1 MQHRPSVIRAR
12 WSALGL
18 LWLSVAGAG
27 CSHSE
32 PFSNP
37 QGGEEPFDP
46 GPPARLTL
54 NPGHDGNPSW
64 LPDGSGILYSSQQL
78 DRDDADVCLTEL
90 PASGGHQRWLACDVA
105 GDRTSRDA
113 AQSAAASP
121 DGRLALLSAGN
132 GDLGGPSPV
141 FLAIALAPTLDAFQ
155 AQTVR
160 TLPFTPAGGETQ
172 DYVGH
177 LRWLREDALVYV
189 GQRFRAQPACP
200 DRGCP
205 VDTLLLGTNVTV
217 LEISGSASAGAAV
230 PGTTQATGVAP
241 ILEGAAIL
249 YTLRADT
256 RIYRRDLTS
265 GEVGVVHDFGAAG
278 IARDVHAAGN
288 RVAAVVGGRLGFAV
302 DPRIGPAEWDSG
314 GILHV
319 LELDGSDA
327 VILDTP
333 GRLYRRPAL
342 SPDGSKLVAEG
353 FPLVVTVDPITSS
366 IDTTVDRSGDLYLFG
381 AQ

>member
-1 MQHRPSVIRAR
+1 MTHRPSVIRAGWR
-12 WSALGL
+12 ALGL
-18 LWLSVAGAG
+18 LSLAAAGAG

-37 QGGEEPFDP
+37 QGSEEPFDP

-54 NPGHDGNPSW
+54 NPGHDGHPSW

-78 DRDDADVCLTEL
+78 DRTDADVCLTEL
-90 PASGGHQRWLACDVA
+90 PETGGRQRWLACDLA

-113 AQSAAASP
+113 GQSAAVSP
-121 DGRLALLSAGN
+121 DGRLAVLRAGN
-132 GDLGGPSPV
+132 GESGGQSPV
-141 FLAIALAPTLDAFQ
+141 FLDIALAPSLDVHQ

-160 TLPFTPAGGETQ
+160 TLPFAPAGGASH
-172 DYVGH
+172 DYAGH

-189 GQRFRAQPACP
+189 GQLFRAQPACP

-205 VDTLLLGTNVTV
+205 LDTLLLGTEVTL
-217 LEISGSASAGAAV
+217 LELSGSAVNGSAL

-241 ILEGAAIL
+241 ILDGTAIL

-256 RIYRRDLTS
+256 RIYRRDLSS
-265 GEVGVVHDFGAAG
+265 GQVAVVHDFGAAG
-278 IARDVHAAGN
+278 VARDVHAAGD
-288 RVAAVVGGRLGFAV
+288 RMAAVVGGRLGFAV

-314 GILHV
+314 GIVHV
-319 LELDGSDA
+319 LELDGA
-327 VILDTP
+327 NPVVLDTP

-342 SPDGSKLVAEG
+342 SPDGSRLVAEG
-353 FPLVVTVDPITSS
+353 FPLIINVNPVTGE
-366 IDTTVDRSGDLYLFG
+366 IDTTVNRSGDLYLFG
-381 AQ
+381 AE